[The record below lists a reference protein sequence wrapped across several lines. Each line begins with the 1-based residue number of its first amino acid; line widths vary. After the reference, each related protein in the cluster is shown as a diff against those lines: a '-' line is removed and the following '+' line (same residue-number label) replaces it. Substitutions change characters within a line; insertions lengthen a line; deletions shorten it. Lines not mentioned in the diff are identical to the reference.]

1 MLRESQTSSGGTPH
15 AFPFR
20 LVERAE
26 MVGACRVVI
35 VLSTAAGFLRRNEP
49 WPVSLLAEALAQAI
63 LLVDP
68 PERPERARLAA
79 LHNVSLLQEV
89 AAGDR
94 LLVEVEPLGSL
105 GGLRRY
111 RCRATR
117 SGAVVALADVTVTS

>member
-1 MLRESQTSSGGTPH
+1 MVRESKASLSTPH

-20 LVERAE
+20 LVERTE
-26 MVGACRVVI
+26 VVGERQVAI

-49 WPVSLLAEALAQAI
+49 WPVTLVVEALAQAI
-63 LLVDP
+63 LLLDP
-68 PERPERARLAA
+68 PERLERARLAA
-79 LHNVSLLQEV
+79 LQNVALLQEV

-117 SGAVVALADVTVTS
+117 SGASVALADVTVTS

>member
-1 MLRESQTSSGGTPH
+1 VVRESQSNASTPH

-20 LVERAE
+20 LVERCE
-26 MVGACRVVI
+26 TVGERQAVI
-35 VLSTAAGFLRRNEP
+35 VLSTAAGFLRRDEP
-49 WPVSLLAEALAQAI
+49 WPVTLVVEALAQAI
-63 LLVDP
+63 LLLDP
-68 PERPERARLAA
+68 PEQLDRARLAA
-79 LHNVSLLQEV
+79 LQNVALLQEV

-117 SGAVVALADVTVTS
+117 SGAAVALADVTVTS

>member
-1 MLRESQTSSGGTPH
+1 VARESQTSLATPH

-20 LVERAE
+20 LVERSE
-26 MVGACRVVI
+26 TVGERQVVI

-49 WPVSLLAEALAQAI
+49 WPVTLVAEVLAQAI
-63 LLVDP
+63 LLLDP
-68 PERPERARLAA
+68 PERLERARLAA
-79 LHNVSLLQEV
+79 LQNVSLLQEV
-89 AAGDR
+89 VAGDR

-117 SGAVVALADVTVTS
+117 GGASVALADVTVTS